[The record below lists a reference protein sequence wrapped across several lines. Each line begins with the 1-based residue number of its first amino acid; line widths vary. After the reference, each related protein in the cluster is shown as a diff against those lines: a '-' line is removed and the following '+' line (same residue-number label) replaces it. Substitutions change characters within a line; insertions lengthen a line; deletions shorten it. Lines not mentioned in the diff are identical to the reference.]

1 MRAHAR
7 DPKRAIFVIFALA
20 DLALAVFLTD
30 TVGFAMDPLFR
41 SVALSSRRLSSL
53 AELGAEAAAALKG
66 SKQNVTIFESTT
78 AGLIQ
83 AALQSVPGAS
93 SYTTCGAVTY
103 GKDKAQAVLGAVDLG
118 VPRPT
123 DGASYKDSKRQ
134 WTQRLARYKRQEVGA
149 TWCICESGACGPTFT
164 FPDVTQGFTAIFVS
178 GPVEKGLFVESE
190 TNEREDNMWGF
201 TKLALDLLAECIEE
215 SRGVATVAS
224 KQVLVAKEDRY
235 GGVEA
240 EVSGSNSD
248 CSNFAVELRQYLQ
261 AWTAAGKKGIWLKV
275 PLAAAA
281 CVGPAVAQGFEFHH
295 AKAEYLLLTRWLS
308 EEPNTLPKYSFTQ
321 VGVGGVVLNS
331 KGEVLMVQE
340 RISPLPQF
348 QGSWKLPG
356 GLADPGEDFAETAA
370 REVQEETGVTGS
382 LLGLVSLRHSHGY
395 RFGQDDIYVVVKLQA
410 LEETIRIDP
419 HELSDAQWMSM
430 DRIQSLVAEP
440 GQSWDGKVSEN
451 TWQVISNALSGA
463 AIEGSALPNSRGGK
477 MSMLYTAP
485 KPG

>member
-1 MRAHAR
+1 MRVRAR
-7 DPKRAIFVIFALA
+7 HPTPAIFI
-20 DLALAVFLTD
+20 LAVFLTD
-30 TVGFAMDPLFR
+30 PVGFAAMDPLFR
-41 SVALSSRRLSSL
+41 SVALNSRRLSSL
-53 AELGAEAAAALKG
+53 TEIGGEAAAALKAA
-66 SKQNVTIFESTT
+66 KQNVTIFESTT

-103 GKDKAQAVLGAVDLG
+103 GKDKAQAVLGG
-118 VPRPT
+118 MEMSFPRPI
-123 DGASYKDSKRQ
+123 DGPSYKASKRQ
-134 WTQRLARYKRQEVGA
+134 WTQQLARYKRQEVGS

-164 FPDVTQGFTAIFVS
+164 YPDVTKGFTAIFVS

-190 TNEREDNMWGF
+190 TNEREENMWGF
-201 TKLALDLLAECIEE
+201 TKLALDLLAECILE
-215 SRGVATVAS
+215 SKDSVAEPP

-240 EVSGSNSD
+240 EVSGFHSGSPLGLFT
-248 CSNFAVELRQYLQ
+248 SELRQNLQ
-261 AWTAAGKKGIWLKV
+261 NWVAAGKKGIWLKV

-281 CVGPAVAQGFEFHH
+281 CIGPAVAQGFEFHH
-295 AKAEYLLLTRWLS
+295 AKAEYVLLTRWLG
-308 EEPNTLPKYSFTQ
+308 EEPCTLPKYGFTQ

-340 RISPLPQF
+340 RISPMPQF

-356 GLADPGEDFAETAA
+356 GLADPGEDFAETVV

-395 RFGQDDIYVVVKLQA
+395 RFGQDDLYVVVKLQA
-410 LEETIRIDP
+410 LQETISIDP
-419 HELSDAQWMSM
+419 HELSDAQWMSP
-430 DRIQSLVAEP
+430 DIIKSLVVEAGQSL
-440 GQSWDGKVSEN
+440 DGKVSEN
-451 TWQVISNALSGA
+451 NWKVISNALYGA
-463 AIEGSALPNSRGGK
+463 VIEGSTLPNSRGGK

-485 KPG
+485 QPQ